1 MRPEPAASV
10 RTTGGFAY
18 RRLCATMWQSSRL
31 REEGGVRS
39 GCRDARFVRF
49 GSLPLLKAYKDSS
62 VAMMRALVARGHTLS
77 VAMQGDLYIEKAPSR
92 RGHAISW
99 STGRTCTAMTGGAKP
114 GRMCAWPI
122 WARSSCARIR
132 PSTWNTCIHPPAGIR
147 PAAGRQ
153 GLQHRRGHPQSPG
166 KAGHHRNQ
174 RVHRAHAGDPQ
185 HGPPESLPRQ
195 APGRDRQA
203 AGRHGRHRRVPAAA
217 KDPNLNAIL
226 ETLTDNGARTIMA
239 QRYIPRSSR
248 ATSASC

>member
-1 MRPEPAASV
+1 
-10 RTTGGFAY
+10 
-18 RRLCATMWQSSRL
+18 MWQSSRL
-31 REEGGVRS
+31 PAREGGVRS
-39 GCRDARFVRF
+39 GVAMHVLFVLDP
-49 GSLPLLKAYKDSS
+49 LPLLKAYKDSS

-77 VAMQGDLYIEKAPSR
+77 VAMQGDLYIEKAPSAPWPR
-92 RGHAISW
+92 PSSW

-114 GRMCAWPI
+114 RPGCAPGRSGRGRHAQGS
-122 WARSSCARIR
+122 ALRHGIR
-132 PSTWNTCIHPPAGIR
+132 VFHPPAGIR

-217 KDPNLNAIL
+217 
-226 ETLTDNGARTIMA
+226 R
-239 QRYIPRSSR
+239 IP
-248 ATSASC
+248 TSTPSWKR